1 MTCSAKGLIA
11 NSSVAWEEV
20 AQLGMRSAQIGCPDV
35 REEITKILWPPKV
48 EDKQIIRRMGPTL
61 GQLLKAP
68 KVTQAALAGF
78 LAIVK
83 SNYEALGHV
92 PSEYQGA
99 CNVPIPVEVIAL
111 IGEKLVSKALWS
123 KKYNAAQTEQA
134 RKQDAK
140 WQAKAD
146 AEWLKHPKLSPR
158 AVAQRIAPDNWNYV
172 RQRISKPAK

>member
-1 MTCSAKGLIA
+1 MPRSPKGLIT
-11 NSSVAWEEV
+11 NSSVTWEEM
-20 AQLGMRSAQIGCPDV
+20 AQLGMRSEQIGCPDV
-35 REEITKILWPPKV
+35 RHL
-48 EDKQIIRRMGPTL
+48 GPTVD
-61 GQLLKAP
+61 QLLKAP

-92 PSEYQGA
+92 PDEYQGA

-146 AEWLKHPKLSPR
+146 AELAEAPELSPT
-158 AVAQRIAPDNWNYV
+158 AVARRIAPDNWNYV

>member
-1 MTCSAKGLIA
+1 MPRSPKGLIV
-11 NSSVAWEEV
+11 NSSVTWEEA

-35 REEITKILWPPKV
+35 RQETTKLLWPPKV
-48 EDKQIIRRMGPTL
+48 EDEQIVRGLGPTL
-61 GQLLKAP
+61 DQLLKAP
-68 KVTQAALAGF
+68 EVTQAALAGF

-92 PSEYQGA
+92 PGEYQGA
-99 CNVPIPVEVIAL
+99 SNVPIPVEVIAL
-111 IGEKLVSKALWS
+111 IGEMLVSKALWS
-123 KKYNAAQTEQA
+123 KTYNDAKTEQA

-146 AEWLKHPKLSPR
+146 AEWLKHPKLSPT
-158 AVAQRIAPDNWNYV
+158 AVAKRIAPKNWNYV

>member
-35 REEITKILWPPKV
+35 RQEITKILWPPMV
-48 EDKQIIRRMGPTL
+48 EDKQIIRGMGPTL

-68 KVTQAALAGF
+68 KVTQRALAGF

-83 SNYEALGHV
+83 SSYKSFGRV
-92 PSEYQGA
+92 PDQYQGA

-123 KKYNAAQTEQA
+123 KEYNAAQTEQA

>member
-1 MTCSAKGLIA
+1 
-11 NSSVAWEEV
+11 
-20 AQLGMRSAQIGCPDV
+20 
-35 REEITKILWPPKV
+35 
-48 EDKQIIRRMGPTL
+48 MGPTL
-61 GQLLKAP
+61 NQLLKAP
-68 KVTQAALAGF
+68 EVTQAALAGY

-83 SNYEALGHV
+83 SNYEALGRV

-99 CNVPIPVEVIAL
+99 CNVPIPVEVISL

-123 KKYNAAQTEQA
+123 VQSNAAQSEQA

-146 AEWLKHPKLSPR
+146 AEWLKNPKLSPT
-158 AVAQRIAPDNWNYV
+158 AVAKRIAPDDWNYV

>member
-1 MTCSAKGLIA
+1 MPHSPKRLIA
-11 NSSVAWEEV
+11 NSSVTWEDV

-35 REEITKILWPPKV
+35 RRKITKIPWPPKV
-48 EDKQIIRRMGPTL
+48 EDEQVFQGMGPTL
-61 GQLLKAP
+61 NQLLKAP
-68 KVTQAALAGF
+68 EVTQAALAGY

-92 PSEYQGA
+92 PSEYQGV

-111 IGEKLVSKALWS
+111 IGEKLTSKALWS
-123 KKYNAAQTEQA
+123 KQSNAAQTEQA
-134 RKQDAK
+134 RNQDAK

-146 AEWLKHPKLSPR
+146 AEWVKHPKLSPT
-158 AVAQRIAPDNWNYV
+158 AVAKRIAPGNWNYV

>member
-1 MTCSAKGLIA
+1 MTRSPKELIA
-11 NSSVAWEEV
+11 NSSVTWEEV

-35 REEITKILWPPKV
+35 RRKYLGSHG
-48 EDKQIIRRMGPTL
+48 MGPTL
-61 GQLLKAP
+61 DQLLKTP

-92 PSEYQGA
+92 PGEYQGA

-123 KKYNAAQTEQA
+123 KESNAAQSEQA

-146 AEWLKHPKLSPR
+146 AEWLKHPKLSPT
-158 AVAQRIAPDNWNYV
+158 AVARRIASDNWNYV